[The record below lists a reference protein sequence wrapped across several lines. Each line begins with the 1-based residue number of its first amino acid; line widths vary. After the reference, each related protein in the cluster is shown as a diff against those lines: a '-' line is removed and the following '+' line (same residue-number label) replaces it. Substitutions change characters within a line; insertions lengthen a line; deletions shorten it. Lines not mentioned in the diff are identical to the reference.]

1 MRFTNIAAVCV
12 LLGLA
17 TQPII
22 AAETVLLY
30 FGGKKYR
37 VEVNAVLMRVCEGRA
52 VQIVSPR
59 DIALD
64 GDPDRPAKLVG
75 DDETFPL
82 ELVKQGTYMDAA
94 KLVGK
99 GETFPFDVELKGAKV
114 SDAHVRSNGTWS
126 MTVTWTSCA
135 KVPKTK

>member
-22 AAETVLLY
+22 AAEPVALS
-30 FGGKKYR
+30 FGGKVYR
-37 VEVNAVLMRVCEGRA
+37 VEVGAVLMKVCAGRA

-59 DIALD
+59 DPLEE
-64 GDPDRPAKLVG
+64 GDPDQPVG
-75 DDETFPL
+75 KGETFPL
-82 ELVKQGTYMDAA
+82 DLVKQGTYMDAA

-114 SDAHVRSNGTWS
+114 SDAKVRSNGTWY

-135 KVPKTK
+135 NVPKTK